1 MSHHDELL
9 FPEERIF
16 GPDPRQA
23 DLAMY
28 LYQRVAALPLVSPHG
43 HVSPRLFSDPQASFG
58 NPAELFIQ
66 PDHYVFRMLY
76 SQGIPLER
84 LGISPSPRPLPQTGE
99 GADSESLAPASSTGR
114 GQGEGGI
121 AVEVR
126 PPQNLAALRRALLPL
141 PRHAHRAVAD
151 L

>member
-1 MSHHDELL
+1 MSHHNELI

-28 LYQRVAALPLVSPHG
+28 LYQRVAAFPLVSPHG
-43 HVSPRLFSDPQASFG
+43 HVSPRLFSDPQATFG
-58 NPAELFIQ
+58 NPSELFIQ

-114 GQGEGGI
+114 GHTPSGAPEEGGEGEI
-121 AVEVR
+121 
-126 PPQNLAALRRALLPL
+126 PRRSRGMPCE
-141 PRHAHRAVAD
+141 
-151 L
+151 